1 MNQAIR
7 KTLAVA
13 AFGLAAMAAS
23 GAAQAGGVNWHI
35 GINLPGVYYPA
46 PPVVYGPPPVV
57 YAPPP
62 VYYQPP
68 PRVIYQPSPIYY
80 EQPAPVYAQ
89 PYPRGHWHEGRWRDD
104 DRRGGHRR
112 DGYGYG
118 YRDRDGDGR
127 PDRYR
132 Y

>member
-1 MNQAIR
+1 MNLAIR

-13 AFGLAAMAAS
+13 AFGVAAMAAS
-23 GAAQAGGVNWHI
+23 GAAHAGGVNWHI
-35 GINLPGVYYPA
+35 GINLPGVFLP
-46 PPVVYGPPPVV
+46 PPPVV

-62 VYYQPP
+62 VVYAPPPVVYQPP
-68 PRVIYQPSPIYY
+68 PRVYYSPAPIVY
-80 EQPAPVYAQ
+80 EQPVYVQ
-89 PYPRGHWHEGRWRDD
+89 PRPRGHWHDGRWREH
-104 DRRGGHRR
+104 RGY
-112 DGYGYG
+112 DGYG